1 MKDTCDHR
9 LLRHVPSPFQPR
21 GMFRFIIFVPPNGKA
36 AAAMK
41 RDVADNHDYRSYS
54 VTLAA
59 RAETLL
65 DEVCVA
71 LIERFV

>member
-1 MKDTCDHR
+1 
-9 LLRHVPSPFQPR
+9 
-21 GMFRFIIFVPPNGKA
+21 MFRFIIFVPPNGKA